1 MGGGHFQE
9 FEEEYM
15 ETLYEFHETSPGM
28 LVRTGDIAIRMGVSP
43 ASATEMCQRLA
54 EKGYLEY
61 EPYRGVLL
69 TLEGLAEGKRM
80 KRRHRLAE
88 VLLANI
94 LPFEG
99 DIHETACR
107 LEHAIDDDL
116 EVCLTLLLGNP
127 QVDPSGR
134 DIPPAA
140 DHIWSRVES
149 SDYDLC
155 LMSEAPEGEYIVK
168 GIIAIPKDLEL
179 LTSLGIQNG
188 VGIAKQSGV
197 WKSEERVIDLESSIS
212 STILLSKVGE

>member
-15 ETLYEFHETSPGM
+15 ETLYEFHETSPGS
-28 LVRTGDIAIRMGVSP
+28 LVRTGELAQKMGVSP

-54 EKGYLEY
+54 EKGFLDY

-69 TLEGLAEGKRM
+69 TPAGLAEGMRM

-88 VLLANI
+88 VLLANV

-99 DIHETACR
+99 DVHETACR

-116 EVCLTLLLGNP
+116 EVCLTLMLGNP
-127 QVDPSGR
+127 QFDPSGR

-140 DHIWSRVES
+140 EHISSRVNS
-149 SDYDLC
+149 STNRIL
-155 LMSEAPEGEYIVK
+155 LMSEAMEGEYVVK
-168 GIIAIPKDLEL
+168 GLIVLPEDQETLAAFGLKSNEII
-179 LTSLGIQNG
+179 SN
-188 VGIAKQSGV
+188 QSGV
-197 WKSEERVIDLESSIS
+197 WKIGEREIDLDSSLAS
-212 STILLSKVGE
+212 SILLSKVGE